1 MISWY
6 GLWIWQVDLD
16 QSNLF
21 SSLYFFLKK
30 LFWIFFLNQTIFL
43 PVVQVTFGPVN
54 QPGHIR
60 STSYVFLFFK
70 KNLLFFRKKLFNL
83 QYGIDN
89 DLVIKNSKCCG
100 KTIVDKTLY
109 MLTFHHGLSVTIF
122 SFFFVIKLFFYWL
135 YSSGI
140 NWSPINS
147 NLLSNEKIER
157 KWIKVK
163 KEEKTCGSFKIE

>member
-6 GLWIWQVDLD
+6 ELWIWQDDLD

-21 SSLYFFLKK
+21 SFLYIFLKK
-30 LFWIFFLNQTIFL
+30 LFWIFFKIKLYFYQLSNL
-43 PVVQVTFGPVN
+43 LLDLSN

-60 STSYVFLFFK
+60 STSYVFFLK

-109 MLTFHHGLSVTIF
+109 MLTFHRGLSVTIF
-122 SFFFVIKLFFYWL
+122 SFFLVIKLFFYWL

-157 KWIKVK
+157 KWIEVK